1 MTWKR
6 AMHTPGGGKAR
17 SFWLL
22 LACQL
27 AAVHI
32 RAEKPSEFEVKA
44 VYLFQFGKFVQWPK
58 EPRSSAEV
66 FTLCILGKDPFGDIL
81 DDVLAGETLDGKP
94 PAIRRI
100 REVRAAEDCRMLF
113 VSASEAER
121 LDDILENLE
130 GKGILT
136 VSDMDDFS
144 KRGGMIQLVLDQGRV
159 RFEVNLAAAT
169 KARLELSSELL
180 KVARAVKK
188 SSSAVRTN
196 PVRAARALTDA
207 DLELRGGS

>member
-1 MTWKR
+1 MTWK
-6 AMHTPGGGKAR
+6 TPGREKAR
-17 SFWLL
+17 SLWLL
-22 LACQL
+22 LAFQL

-58 EPRSSAEV
+58 DARSSAEV
-66 FTLCILGKDPFGDIL
+66 FTICILGKDPFGDIL
-81 DDVLAGETLDGKP
+81 DRVLAGETLDGKP

-100 REVRAAEDCRMLF
+100 RGVQAADGCRMLF
-113 VSASEAER
+113 VSASESER

-130 GKGILT
+130 GKSILT
-136 VSDMDDFS
+136 VSDVEDFS
-144 KRGGMIQLVLDQGRV
+144 KRGGMIQLVLDEGRV

-188 SSSAVRTN
+188 NSSGVRRN
-196 PVRAARALTDA
+196 PLGVARALVDA
-207 DLELRGGS
+207 DPGLRGGS